1 MATTLRRIRQRG
13 TGDDALLALARQ
25 QQAAERRAG
34 GAVRSI
40 GEIVAGQA
48 ARPRPGA
55 TPEDLTSRQLRR
67 RGRYGQAALL
77 ADQEALTE
85 SDPDRAVQARTAS
98 ATLKALARKPV
109 QTEFDFFGGN
119 VTVAHAYH
127 DTVRD
132 RLIASG
138 ATPAERGVAQI
149 VLAEVLRWL
158 GWQTYE
164 CTRSASDI
172 AQQAGLGTKAVSDAL
187 ALLERVGAITRVK
200 RGRTK
205 IITVTPE
212 GAYRG
217 DINHHAEAVD
227 RYRSDVVP
235 LRRTTRRDGEPP
247 AAA

>member
-1 MATTLRRIRQRG
+1 
-13 TGDDALLALARQ
+13 
-25 QQAAERRAG
+25 
-34 GAVRSI
+34 
-40 GEIVAGQA
+40 
-48 ARPRPGA
+48 
-55 TPEDLTSRQLRR
+55 
-67 RGRYGQAALL
+67 
-77 ADQEALTE
+77 
-85 SDPDRAVQARTAS
+85 VQAREVA
-98 ATLKALARKPV
+98 AKLKELARRPV

-119 VTVAHAYH
+119 VSVAHAYH

-132 RLIASG
+132 RLLASG
-138 ATPAERGVAQI
+138 ATPAERTTAQA
-149 VLAEVLRWL
+149 VLSEVLRWL

-172 AQQAGLGTKAVSDAL
+172 AQQTGLDPAIVSTAL
-187 ALLERVGAITRVK
+187 ALLESVGAITRVK

-217 DINHHAEAVD
+217 DITHHAEAVD
-227 RYRSDVVP
+227 RYRSEVVP

>member
-1 MATTLRRIRQRG
+1 MATTLRKLKQRG
-13 TGDDALLALARQ
+13 LDGDALELARL
-25 QQAAERRAG
+25 QQAAERRVG
-34 GAVRSI
+34 GPVRSL
-40 GEIVAGQA
+40 GEIVAGQKA
-48 ARPRPGA
+48 RARPSA
-55 TPEDLTSRQLRR
+55 APEYLTARQLRR

-85 SDPDRAVQARTAS
+85 CDPDRAVQAREAA

-127 DTVRD
+127 DAVLD
-132 RLIASG
+132 RLMASG
-138 ATPAERGVAQI
+138 VTPAERATALM
-149 VLAEVLRWL
+149 VLAEVLRRL

-164 CTRSASDI
+164 CTRSAADI
-172 AQQAGLGTKAVSDAL
+172 GDRLGLNKASMSKSL

-217 DINHHAEAVD
+217 DVNHHAEAVD
-227 RYRSDVVP
+227 RYRSEVVP
-235 LRRTTRRDGEPP
+235 LRRPAARRDDDPP